1 AFSFESVPATGP
13 YPNNRY
19 TLMRR
24 IMDWFGIGKSIPQF
38 MHGDVNGDQ
47 IIDAGDVVFL
57 INYLFKGAAAPYPLD
72 AGDANCDGRVD
83 SGDVIYLINYLYKAG
98 PVPPC

>member
-1 AFSFESVPATGP
+1 
-13 YPNNRY
+13 
-19 TLMRR
+19 
-24 IMDWFGIGKSIPQF
+24 

-47 IIDAGDVVFL
+47 IIDAGDVVSL
-57 INYLFKGAAAPYPLD
+57 VNYLFKGDAAPYPFD